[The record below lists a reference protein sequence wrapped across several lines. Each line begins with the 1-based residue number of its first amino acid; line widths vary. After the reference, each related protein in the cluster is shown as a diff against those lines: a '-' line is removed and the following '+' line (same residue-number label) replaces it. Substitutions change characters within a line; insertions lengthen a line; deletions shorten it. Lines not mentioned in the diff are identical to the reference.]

1 MGSRGDFGG
10 WGRRWLGQSLLTLG
24 LWVLGAAPAVAS
36 GEHKVPDLRGERP
49 MKGERAGVMLRV
61 PLTLHVATIG
71 DRPAFDLSRLD
82 RSVKRANQALRSY
95 GIEVYVARVVMMSDG
110 FAEVRHRRDR
120 RRLANYA
127 PMDGTVHLFLVHTV
141 ELGSVLRAD
150 RGVRGLHWRYRGL
163 ARKLRSREYVVL
175 GADAPPTTLVH
186 EIGHLFGLEHDAGR
200 QNLMCSCR
208 EGPRQIFTPAQ
219 GEKIRRG
226 AVRYLL
232 RARG

>member
-1 MGSRGDFGG
+1 MFA
-10 WGRRWLGQSLLTLG
+10 
-24 LWVLGAAPAVAS
+24 LWILGAAPAGAS
-36 GEHKVPDLRGERP
+36 GEHKVPDLRGERQS
-49 MKGERAGVMLRV
+49 KGDHSEALLRV
-61 PLTLHVATIG
+61 PLTLHVATIDG
-71 DRPAFDLSRLD
+71 RPAFDMARLD
-82 RSVKRANQALRSY
+82 RAVRRANASMRSY
-95 GIEVYVARVVMMSDG
+95 GIEVHVARVIYMPEG
-110 FAEVRHRRDR
+110 FSEIRHRRDR
-120 RRLANYA
+120 RRLANFA
-127 PMDGTVHLFLVHTV
+127 PMDGTVHLFLVQTV
-141 ELGSVLRAD
+141 ELGNVLRAD

-163 ARKLRSREYVVL
+163 ARKLRSREYLVL

-208 EGPRQIFTPAQ
+208 EGPRQIFTAVQ